1 MKRFMVIAL
10 AACGGSQP
18 PVSEPLVGDTHQTV
32 TSPPPDAAVAP
43 ADAAAAPAPDGGA
56 AVVPVMAGPSFELVN
71 AGSADLNFGVTKGWG
86 PVIFAYTGKPPKARS
101 VILFESSCTAS
112 CDSGPEE
119 ICPVCKEPET
129 KKEELAMARLETVP
143 AGSSFKVPW
152 DGKVRVYEKAPGG
165 PKGCKCFR
173 TVDPAPGTYTV
184 KACGLRPPTQPGKP
198 SRPVCT
204 ETPVTVAAG
213 SPLPP
218 VITLSFA
225 K

>member
-1 MKRFMVIAL
+1 MKRLLVIAL

-18 PVSEPLVGDTHQTV
+18 PVSEPLVGDTHETV
-32 TSPPPDAAVAP
+32 SSPPPDAAAP
-43 ADAAAAPAPDGGA
+43 GPDAAAAPPDAGA
-56 AVVPVMAGPSFELVN
+56 AVAPVMGGPTFELVN
-71 AGSADLNFGVTKGWG
+71 AGSGDLNFGVTKGWG

-101 VILFESSCTAS
+101 VILFPSSCTAS
-112 CDSGPEE
+112 CDAGPEE

-143 AGSSFKVPW
+143 AGSSFRVPW

-173 TVDPAPGTYTV
+173 AMDPAPGTYTV
-184 KACGLRPPTQPGKP
+184 KACGLRPPSQPGKP

-218 VITLSFA
+218 TITLSFA